1 MTDPCVTDCCPLDA
15 FERRQRRT
23 LKTVLG
29 INTIMFAVELTAG
42 LVAGS
47 TALLA
52 DSLDMLG
59 DALAYGVTLY
69 AVGRGALW
77 KARAVSV
84 KGVLMAAFGIFVL
97 IETAVRSLSVQ
108 VPNYETMGTIALI
121 ALLANAVCLV
131 LLRRHRS
138 DDLNMRSVW
147 LCSRNDILANAAV
160 LAAAA
165 GVRSTQS
172 IWPDVIVGLGI
183 ALLFLRS
190 ATGVLAA
197 ASRDRRTISR
207 C

>member
-1 MTDPCVTDCCPLDA
+1 MTDPCVTDCGSLDA
-15 FERRQRRT
+15 LERRQRRT
-23 LKTVLG
+23 LKAVFG
-29 INTIMFAVELTAG
+29 INTVMFAVELTAG

-77 KARAVSV
+77 KARAASV
-84 KGVLMAAFGIFVL
+84 KGVLMAAFGMFVL
-97 IETAVRSLSVQ
+97 VEAAVRSLSVQ
-108 VPNYETMGTIALI
+108 VPNYETMGAIALI

-147 LCSRNDILANAAV
+147 LCSRNDILANVAV
-160 LAAAA
+160 LVAAT

-190 ATGVLAA
+190 ATGVLIA
-197 ASRDRRTISR
+197 ASRARCDISV